1 MNDVTLEM
9 NNIINDIKMIAKQS
23 KSYWINL
30 DIDRYNI
37 YDCKCSKCSKSP
49 LSFVGGYEDW
59 WMLEL
64 PKYCPNCGSEMETDI
79 ETNKKIDAFIDKW
92 NNV

>member
-1 MNDVTLEM
+1 M
-9 NNIINDIKMIAKQS
+9 NNTIDSMKIVVRQS

-30 DIDRYNI
+30 DIEGYNI
-37 YDCKCSKCSKSP
+37 YNCKCSKCSKSP
-49 LSFVGGYEDW
+49 LNFVGGSENW
-59 WMLEL
+59 WMIKL

>member
-1 MNDVTLEM
+1 MDNKT
-9 NNIINDIKMIAKQS
+9 IKELKYIVEKS
-23 KSYWINL
+23 KGYWLDL
-30 DIDRYNI
+30 DIEGYNI
-37 YDCKCSKCSKSP
+37 YNCKCSKCSKSP
-49 LSFVGGYEDW
+49 LNFVGGYEVW

-92 NNV
+92 NSI

>member
-1 MNDVTLEM
+1 MDNKT
-9 NNIINDIKMIAKQS
+9 IKELKYIVQKS

-37 YDCKCSKCSKSP
+37 YDCKCSKCGKSP
-49 LSFVGGYEDW
+49 LNFVGGSENW

>member
-1 MNDVTLEM
+1 M
-9 NNIINDIKMIAKQS
+9 NNTIDSMKIVVRQS

-49 LSFVGGYEDW
+49 LNFVGGSENW

>member
-1 MNDVTLEM
+1 M
-9 NNIINDIKMIAKQS
+9 NNTIDSMKIIKQS
-23 KSYWINL
+23 KGHWLNL
-30 DIDRYNI
+30 DIVGYEI
-37 YDCKCSKCSKSP
+37 YDCKCGMCSKSP
-49 LSFVGGYEDW
+49 LNFVGGSENW

-92 NNV
+92 NSI